1 MAGVMRETLIMTT
14 SDGVK
19 VAVHRHGDGPP
30 LYVIHGGPGSTHRGF
45 VPYMD
50 AIGAY
55 RQLYLFDQRG
65 CGDSEDAPEK
75 TYTIERLAED
85 IEDVRTNLGHQKVAV
100 MGHSLGGLVAMR
112 YSLRWWRNLEALIV
126 VDSPVRG
133 WLGVVT
139 SPSGWLTWA
148 RALLLLRGEEGE
160 MRFHLN
166 YELGNKQKA
175 DEIRRLLSR
184 PRRYDPARVRPLN
197 IESFR
202 PIDVRP
208 VIVAGVPVLGIYGK
222 QDRRFLADARHL
234 RSVGARVE
242 IIEGAGHWPHVEQP
256 VEFHRILSG
265 FLQGRS
271 R

>member
-1 MAGVMRETLIMTT
+1 MAGVMRETLMVTT

-30 LYVIHGGPGSTHRGF
+30 LYVIHGGPGSTHQGF

-75 TYTIERLAED
+75 TYTMERLADD
-85 IEDVRTNLGHQKVAV
+85 IEDVRTNLGHGKVAV
-100 MGHSLGGLVAMR
+100 MGHSLGGVVAMT

-126 VDSPVRG
+126 MDSPVRG
-133 WLGVVT
+133 WRGVVT
-139 SPSGWLTWA
+139 SPSGWLTWL
-148 RALLLLRGEEGE
+148 RALLLLRGAEGE
-160 MRFHLN
+160 MRFHLK

-175 DEIRRLLSR
+175 DELRRRFSR
-184 PRRYDPARVRPLN
+184 PRRFDPARVRRLN
-197 IESFR
+197 IDAFR
-202 PIDVRP
+202 PSDLRP
-208 VIVAGVPVLGIYGK
+208 VIEAGVPVLGIYGRH
-222 QDRRFLADARHL
+222 DRRFLADARHL
-234 RSVGARVE
+234 RSIGARVE
-242 IIEGAGHWPHVEQP
+242 IVEGAGHWPPLEQP
-256 VEFHRILSG
+256 VEFHRILSD